1 MPAGRCDVTPFQK
14 KLWTGLVV
22 MALLSPIGI
31 FLPKYFDAE
40 DAWGE
45 WSAEKL
51 QELIGYIPAG
61 LGKLADLWKAPMP
74 DYNPAG
80 DGAVLGIQAV
90 WYVVSGLLGI
100 LLVAG
105 AMYLLARLLRRHGK

>member
-1 MPAGRCDVTPFQK
+1 MKPFQK
-14 KLWTGLVV
+14 KLWIGLLV
-22 MALLSPIGI
+22 MAVLSPLGVV
-31 FLPKYFDAE
+31 LPKLFNAE

-51 QELIGYIPAG
+51 RELVGYLPAG
-61 LGKLADLWKAPMP
+61 FEKLADLWKAPMA

-80 DGAVLGIQAV
+80 DDASLGIQIL
-90 WYVVSGLLGI
+90 WYVFSGLLGI

-105 AMYLLARLLRRHGK
+105 TVYLLGRVLGRHEK